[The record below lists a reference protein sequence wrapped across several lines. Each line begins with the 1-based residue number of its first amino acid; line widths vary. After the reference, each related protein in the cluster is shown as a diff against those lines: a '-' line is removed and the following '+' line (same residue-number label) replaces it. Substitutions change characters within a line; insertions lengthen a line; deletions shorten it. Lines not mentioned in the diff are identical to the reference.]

1 MKNNNTDAIS
11 SITRGPRQTNM
22 ELLRIVAMVMVLTVH
37 ADFAALG
44 SPDSEFDGFYGALN
58 SLTRTGFEMLAIVSV
73 NLFVLISGWFSIKAT
88 ARGIMAFGF
97 QTVFFL
103 TGCYVIV
110 CLVNYV
116 SSGNL
121 HITGE
126 GIAGCVAMTSAM
138 WFVKAYAALYL
149 LSPMLNLF
157 CEKAGERGL
166 RVTIVLFYLYQTIW
180 GFLGPNPSVSDGYS
194 VFSFIGLYLLARY
207 MRLYYKGERRN
218 ETWLWGYLI
227 AAGLNVAA
235 YYTAPERVVVTSYC
249 NPIVVFEA
257 LCLMMYF
264 SGLKMKHNPFVNRVA
279 ASCFAVYLLHGS
291 PAVMGQY
298 LKICQKAYEF
308 GDGIVAISGIALVMT
323 AFFVA
328 AIAIDQLRL
337 KLWELWGGKLT
348 EKAEKLTKFIA
359 DRDCLR

>member
-1 MKNNNTDAIS
+1 MKQNNTEAIS

-37 ADFAALG
+37 ADFAALD
-44 SPDSEFDGFYGALN
+44 SPAKEFDSFYGALN
-58 SLTRTGFEMLAIVSV
+58 SLTRTGFEMLAIVCV

-97 QTVFFL
+97 QTAFFL
-103 TGCYVIV
+103 TGCYAIA
-110 CLVNYV
+110 CLANLV
-116 SSGNL
+116 SSGSL
-121 HITGE
+121 QITGE

-180 GFLGPNPSVSDGYS
+180 GFLGPNPSVSHGYT

-207 MRLYYKGERRN
+207 MRLYYKGERQN
-218 ETWLWGYLI
+218 KTWLWGYLI
-227 AAGLNVAA
+227 AAGLNVVA

-264 SGLKMKHNPFVNRVA
+264 SGLKVKHSPFVNKVA
-279 ASCFAVYLLHGS
+279 ASCFAVYLLHAS

-298 LKICQKAYEF
+298 MMICKKVYEF
-308 GDGIVAISGIALVMT
+308 GDGIVAILGIAIVMA

-337 KLWELWGGKLT
+337 KLWKLWGEKLT
-348 EKAEKLTKFIA
+348 EKAKKLTDFIA